1 METGAA
7 GGAASAAGL
16 TQAQDRL
23 DQSFAFQS
31 EIQTMTNEHSQ
42 RMTTEKMLF
51 ETEQSDVK
59 RTDSV
64 INAITTLTDQQS
76 SGLER

>member
-1 METGAA
+1 MDAVA
-7 GGAASAAGL
+7 GSTASQAGL
-16 TQAQDRL
+16 DQAQTRL
-23 DQSFAFQS
+23 DQSFQFQTQ
-31 EIQTMTNEHSQ
+31 IQQMTNDHSQ

-59 RTDSV
+59 RQDSV

>member
-1 METGAA
+1 MEAA
-7 GGAASAAGL
+7 GAASAASEAGL
-16 TQAQDRL
+16 TAAQDRL
-23 DQSFAFQS
+23 DQSFQFQTD
-31 EIQTMTNEHSQ
+31 IQSMTNEHSQ

-59 RTDSV
+59 RQDSV